1 MYKVSISFPVYNVC
15 DRVEKSLLSALNQT
29 YSNLEFLIIDDK
41 GTDDS
46 MSIIY
51 EVVSKH
57 ERKNQIR
64 FISHKQNLGLGSVR
78 NTSID
83 YATGEFLYFMDS
95 DDEISFDCISLL
107 MRYMESYRVD
117 FIASSASVILSDGK
131 REKIGYSS
139 IMHWKSNDSILENVF
154 IMHNSVPVYMWNKLF
169 SLEFLRGNNLRC
181 IHSYVE
187 DDFFTFRCLCSAS
200 SCLCVPDQTYNYMI
214 NGNSITNNL
223 MKKNI
228 PLKTAL
234 IYEDIFL
241 RKLELIQKIA
251 NRKIRNFML
260 YETVNIALIRIGMN
274 DISDKIDYMQK
285 KNVIENMMRWP
296 TLNLSYFLRQN
307 KRVVFKVCFMDLMC
321 LFPLSVRKALI
332 IKTNNYRISK

>member
-117 FIASSASVILSDGK
+117 FIASSA
-131 REKIGYSS
+131 
-139 IMHWKSNDSILENVF
+139 
-154 IMHNSVPVYMWNKLF
+154 
-169 SLEFLRGNNLRC
+169 
-181 IHSYVE
+181 
-187 DDFFTFRCLCSAS
+187 
-200 SCLCVPDQTYNYMI
+200 
-214 NGNSITNNL
+214 
-223 MKKNI
+223 
-228 PLKTAL
+228 
-234 IYEDIFL
+234 
-241 RKLELIQKIA
+241 
-251 NRKIRNFML
+251 
-260 YETVNIALIRIGMN
+260 
-274 DISDKIDYMQK
+274 
-285 KNVIENMMRWP
+285 
-296 TLNLSYFLRQN
+296 
-307 KRVVFKVCFMDLMC
+307 
-321 LFPLSVRKALI
+321 
-332 IKTNNYRISK
+332 